1 MINIWTFCFFQ
12 TFHFIPQI
20 RTKDYATQMCWLY
33 LCIYLCLIC
42 LSPLPSA
49 HIIYKLF
56 SGNKKYFKNIKIFKY
71 TCSSYY
77 MTSFKCIR
85 SIHCYMFQ
93 LKHYEFMCSRYPT
106 FLTILIALSCD
117 LHSDCKVFLYV
128 CYLNIHSVNK

>member
-1 MINIWTFCFFQ
+1 MFFSNLPFYSTNSYQ
-12 TFHFIPQI
+12 RLCYTDVLTLF
-20 RTKDYATQMCWLY
+20 MY
-33 LCIYLCLIC
+33 LFMFNL
-42 LSPLPSA
+42 PLPSA

-106 FLTILIALSCD
+106 LLTILIALSCD